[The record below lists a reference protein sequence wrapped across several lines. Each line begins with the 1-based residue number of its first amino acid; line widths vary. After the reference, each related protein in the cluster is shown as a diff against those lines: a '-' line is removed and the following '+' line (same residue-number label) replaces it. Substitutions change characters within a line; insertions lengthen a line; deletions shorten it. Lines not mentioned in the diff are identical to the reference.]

1 MVRLVAQMLIDDP
14 HRFSHI
20 HKVFYQNVIDFYHDE
35 LQRTFPGLAS
45 QQVYARF
52 FCAFATVLGV
62 RLMHDSM
69 DWFLRTRSES
79 KQFDLLEEEMTAFM
93 IGGLSP
99 VVK

>member
-1 MVRLVAQMLIDDP
+1 VRLVAQMLIDDP

-20 HKVFYQNVIDFYHDE
+20 HKVFYQNVIDVYHDE
-35 LQRTFPGLAS
+35 LQRTFPGLSS

-52 FCAFATVLGV
+52 FCAFATVLGI

-93 IGGLSP
+93 VGGLGP
-99 VVK
+99 PLK